1 MNYIACACV
10 RACVRASANHLD
22 GGGKGGGSRRRGK
35 ASDQRQ
41 QHEAS
46 HHLQLGGTRLRGERK
61 AKGTHTPAT
70 NARTDP
76 LGPRTTRARKR
87 ARSRSQRGTT
97 KPISACMR
105 CHARN
110 DTPAPWMIR
119 QPPWR
124 AWMIRRL
131 QVALCLDDQTPHG
144 ALVPRAGAVARGYAA
159 PPTRRVSYA
168 ARTQRSAPA
177 GGAARIAALRS
188 PCACA

>member
-1 MNYIACACV
+1 MMNYIACACV

-46 HHLQLGGTRLRGERK
+46 HHLQFGGTRLRGERK

-76 LGPRTTRARKR
+76 PGPRTTRARKR

-97 KPISACMR
+97 KPTSACMR

-110 DTPAPWMIR
+110 DTPAP
-119 QPPWR
+119 R
-124 AWMIRRL
+124 ARAPRPRSL

-159 PPTRRVSYA
+159 PPTRRVSHA